1 MNRKL
6 DWKAEFCTML
16 EKLAERRSIWKV
28 WSDFI
33 TLAAI
38 TISNLVKTSSWDERE
53 EEYLSIIHTYQ
64 KEEQDIIVQLFA
76 VMQLAYEEND
86 KQDFLGNICQELE
99 LLQRLK
105 KQYFSPYS
113 VSVASAEFVCE
124 KLIWNDRLEMKG
136 YLSVYDP
143 ACGTGTMLI
152 AFAHMLQKKEINPQ
166 TNALFVGQDVDR
178 ISALMCYI
186 QLAILGLPAYVIV
199 GDTLSSPGRIPG
211 NEVWYTPEYIV
222 NAELFVDNQELCPE
236 ECGQSAPL
244 DGRVEDCSE
253 DEEEKRAS

>member
-1 MNRKL
+1 MNKKP

-16 EKLAERRSIWKV
+16 EKLTERRSIWKV
-28 WSDFI
+28 WNDFI

-99 LLQRLK
+99 LFQLLQCFRCN
-105 KQYFSPYS
+105 
-113 VSVASAEFVCE
+113 AEFVCE
-124 KLIWNDRLEMKG
+124 KLIWNDQLEMKG
-136 YLSVYDP
+136 YLSVYDS

-152 AFAHMLQKKEINPQ
+152 TFAHMLQKKGINPQ

-178 ISALMCYI
+178 ISTLMCYI

-222 NAELFVDNQELCPE
+222 NAGLFADNQELCP
-236 ECGQSAPL
+236 
-244 DGRVEDCSE
+244 E